1 MPDAVMNAGET
12 PGPAPLET
20 GARDLQRSIERT
32 FVGDAKLDAAGL
44 SVQVWSDGTISLS
57 GTVNSWAHHDAA
69 LAAAWTTPGAA
80 TIVDHI
86 RVDR

>member
-1 MPDAVMNAGET
+1 MSNAVGNAGGT
-12 PGPAPLET
+12 PGPVPSEL
-20 GARDLQRSIERT
+20 GARDLASSIERR
-32 FVGDAKLDAAGL
+32 FVGDARLDAAGL

-69 LAAAWTTPGAA
+69 LAAAWTVPGATA
-80 TIVDHI
+80 IVDHI